1 MKQFMMVM
9 FVCLFS
15 QTAWAGWVV
24 TNRNVDTGAK
34 NQEFFEGRNMSA
46 EGMIYKDGYLI
57 VVDRGSRAYWKGTP
71 QQYCEVMNA
80 INKKLKAQM
89 DLLPAQFQPKPISQ
103 SKVTRKN
110 LGKKAIAGFSATG
123 YTFFVDGHSS
133 KQIWV
138 SSDSGLSR
146 VIDFGHS
153 MEKKMKCFTE
163 MGDLG
168 LESTAIYKRTVEDAF
183 ILKDSNQQVVSVE
196 KKSISS
202 DRFNAP
208 RGYKSFSDFNSFT
221 KHISNHSSSSS
232 RSPSR
237 PSMPSFDMPSRR
249 RASSARSESR
259 ASSHDDTDQ
268 SGQPSDGDQIP
279 NMDDIKKGAGEMLKS
294 LGGLFGN

>member
-1 MKQFMMVM
+1 MKRFMMVM

-24 TNRNVDTGAK
+24 TYRNADTGAK
-34 NQEFFEGRNMSA
+34 NQVFYEGRNMSA
-46 EGMIYKDGYLI
+46 VSMIYKDGDMI
-57 VVDRGSRAYWKGTP
+57 AVDRGSRAYWKGTP
-71 QQYCEVMNA
+71 QQYCEVLNA
-80 INKKLKAQM
+80 INKKAKAQM
-89 DLLPAQFQPKPISQ
+89 ASLPAQFQPKPISK

-110 LGKKAIAGFSATG
+110 LGTKSIAGFSATG

-153 MEKKMKCFTE
+153 MEKKMKCFDH
-163 MGDLG
+163 MGLSG
-168 LESTAIYKRTVEDAF
+168 LEDTAIYKRTVEDTF

-202 DRFNAP
+202 DRFNVP
-208 RGYKSFSDFNSFT
+208 RGYKSFSDFKSFT
-221 KHISNHSSSSS
+221 QHISNHSSSSS
-232 RSPSR
+232 RAPSR
-237 PSMPSFDMPSRR
+237 PSMPSFDIPPRR
-249 RASSARSESR
+249 REPSTRGESR
-259 ASSHDDTDQ
+259 ASSQDNTDQ
-268 SGQPSDGDQIP
+268 SADGDQIP

>member
-1 MKQFMMVM
+1 MKQFIMVM
-9 FVCLFS
+9 LACMVA

-24 TNRNVDTGAK
+24 TYSDADTGSK
-34 NQEFFEGRNMSA
+34 NQVFFEGRNMSA
-46 EGMIYKDGYLI
+46 EDMIYKDGDMI
-57 VVDRGSRAYWKGTP
+57 AVDRGSRAYWKGTP
-71 QQYCEVMNA
+71 QQYCGVMNA

-89 DLLPAQFQPKPISQ
+89 ASLPAQFQPKPISK
-103 SKVTRKN
+103 SKVTRKK
-110 LGKKAIAGFSATG
+110 LGTKSIASFSATG

-146 VIDFGHS
+146 VINFGRS
-153 MEKKMKCFTE
+153 MEKKMKCLDH
-163 MGDLG
+163 MGLSG
-168 LESTAIYKRTVEDAF
+168 LEDTAIYKRTVEDAF

-196 KKSISS
+196 EKSISS

-208 RGYKSFSDFNSFT
+208 RGYKSFSDFKSFT
-221 KHISNHSSSSS
+221 QHISNHSSSSS

-237 PSMPSFDMPSRR
+237 PSMPSFDRPSRR
-249 RASSARSESR
+249 RASSTRCESR
-259 ASSHDDTDQ
+259 ASSQNDTDQ
-268 SGQPSDGDQIP
+268 SGQSADGDQIP